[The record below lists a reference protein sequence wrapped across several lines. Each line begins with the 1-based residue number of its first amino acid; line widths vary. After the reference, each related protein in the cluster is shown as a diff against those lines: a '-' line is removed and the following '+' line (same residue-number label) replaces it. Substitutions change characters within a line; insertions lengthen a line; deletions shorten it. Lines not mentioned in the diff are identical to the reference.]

1 MNRRQA
7 LLTLSGLLLSPLAF
21 AAGTPFETA
30 AFDTA
35 RRSGK
40 PVLVM
45 VYAEWCPPCRKQD
58 PAVQQ
63 VLKQPEFADVQLL
76 TVDFD
81 MQDDVL
87 EKLKVSKQSTLLL
100 FRGDKEIARSTGE
113 TRPEAI
119 AQLLRKAR

>member
-1 MNRRQA
+1 MNRRQSLIA
-7 LLTLSGLLLSPLAF
+7 LSGLLLSPLAF
-21 AAGTPFETA
+21 ATGTPFETE
-30 AFDTA
+30 AFDAA

-45 VYAEWCPPCRKQD
+45 VYAEWCPTCRKQD

-63 VLKQPEFADVQLL
+63 VLRQAEFADVQLL

-100 FRGDKEIARSTGE
+100 FRGDREIARSTGE

-119 AQLLRKAR
+119 AQFLRKGR